1 MNMVSI
7 VTTSH
12 FEDKWVCVVDV
23 GARFSMKST
32 YDMLEDQLLKGE
44 PSSSNELYLKLVITQ
59 MFLKVLLVFLCV
71 SSLVIWVKYL
81 L

>member
-1 MNMVSI
+1 
-7 VTTSH
+7 
-12 FEDKWVCVVDV
+12 VVDV